1 MPISEKK
8 VSTRSSLF
16 RGAADRIGRT
26 QFGLRMLKVL
36 SKNKTLQR
44 MTIGGPNPIHLWE
57 DDAIFQ
63 ELISKIRPSTL
74 LTEEALFTI
83 YQTANGVRSV
93 TGDVAK
99 VGVYQGGTAWL
110 LGSIFR
116 DSDRNVLL
124 FDTFEGMPD
133 FAGRI
138 FPADLRPR
146 SIYAPDSALCGNW
159 HESNC

>member
-8 VSTRSSLF
+8 VSTRSSFF

-26 QFGLRMLKVL
+26 EFGLRMLKVL
-36 SKNKTLQR
+36 SKN
-44 MTIGGPNPIHLWE
+44 
-57 DDAIFQ
+57 
-63 ELISKIRPSTL
+63 RPSTL

-83 YQTANGVRSV
+83 YQTANGVRGV
-93 TGDVAK
+93 TGDVAE

-133 FAGRI
+133 SAGRI
-138 FPADLRPR
+138 FPADLRLR

-159 HESNC
+159 HE